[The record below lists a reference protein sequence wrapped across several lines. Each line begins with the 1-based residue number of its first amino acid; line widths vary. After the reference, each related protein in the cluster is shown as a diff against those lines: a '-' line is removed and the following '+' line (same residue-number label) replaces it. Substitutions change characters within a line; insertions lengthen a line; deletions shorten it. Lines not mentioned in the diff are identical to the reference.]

1 MDHALLILSDGTVF
15 PGKSFGAPAPTLEE
29 MAGAAAHEGREG
41 REGGRSDL
49 SCRLRDIGEVV
60 FNTAM
65 SGYGEVLTDPS
76 YTGQIVVMTY
86 PHAGNYGID
95 EAWSETGPQ
104 EGRSQSARAR
114 KVKPAALIVRSL
126 YKGPVPEGRTKLA
139 DYLARN
145 SITGLTGVDTRA
157 LTLDLRRRGSR
168 NGLVCRPAQGSDLTP
183 EETELALK
191 LLRDFP
197 AMEGRG
203 LIDTVGTAS
212 MVHLPA
218 SSTSPSALTST
229 SASTSGA
236 AAGTDQGRH
245 IVFYDCGAKANIL
258 REFHDLGC
266 SLTLFPASATA
277 EELLAAG
284 GDAVM
289 ISNGPGDPAVLG
301 HQVEQ
306 VRKLLGKT
314 PLLGI
319 CLGHQI
325 IAEAVGAETFKMKF
339 GHHGV
344 NHPVRE
350 EVWQGEREK
359 GRVFVTSQNHGF
371 AVREESLPEGVLVW
385 FRNANDNTVEGLWD
399 ERRRIRTAQ
408 FHPESAPGPIDSR
421 WIFSAFLEV
430 I

>member
-15 PGKSFGAPAPTLEE
+15 PGRSFGAPAPALKDLAT
-29 MAGAAAHEGREG
+29 AAAPGGCETG
-41 REGGRSDL
+41 EGGRPSF
-49 SCRLRDIGEVV
+49 SRRLHDIGEVV

-104 EGRSQSARAR
+104 EGRSGSALAR
-114 KVKPAALIVRSL
+114 TVKPAALIVRSL
-126 YKGPVPEGRTKLA
+126 YEGPVPEGRIKLA

-145 SITGLTGVDTRA
+145 GITGITGLDTRA
-157 LTLDLRRRGSR
+157 LTLNLRRHGSR
-168 NGLVCRPAQGSDLTP
+168 NGLICRPARGRELCQ
-183 EETELALK
+183 EEKELALE
-191 LLRDFP
+191 LLRAFP
-197 AMEGRG
+197 AMEGRS
-203 LIDTVGTAS
+203 LVDTVGTGKG
-212 MVHLPA
+212 VHLPP
-218 SSTSPSALTST
+218 PSGSH
-229 SASTSGA
+229 
-236 AAGTDQGRH
+236 QGPH
-245 IVFYDCGAKANIL
+245 IVVYDCGAKANIL

-266 SLTLFPASATA
+266 PITLLPASATA
-277 EELLAAG
+277 EEILAAR

-289 ISNGPGDPAVLG
+289 ISNGPGDPAVLS

-306 VRKLLGKT
+306 VRQLMGRV

-325 IAEAVGAETFKMKF
+325 IAEAAGAETFKMKF

-350 EVWQGEREK
+350 EVWQGDRER

-371 AVREESLPEGVLVW
+371 AVREESLPPGMAVW
-385 FRNANDNTVEGLWD
+385 FRNANDGTVEGLWD
-399 ERRRIRTAQ
+399 EERRLRTAQ